1 MDGRMNLLRPEALG
15 LKGTD
20 AMLQSIASYSSA
32 IVSQKPIPML
42 LSLLSG
48 DCRACVRA
56 HMGRREY
63 YRPRL

>member
-32 IVSQKPIPML
+32 IVSQKPIHML

-48 DCRACVRA
+48 DC
-56 HMGRREY
+56 
-63 YRPRL
+63 